1 VRPPIPY
8 RDPLVRT
15 PEDEAV
21 ARLADLF
28 VDSVGAMVRSV
39 DTDPRLTP
47 TQRVSAI
54 SRAVAWAVV
63 KYARDNAMPVSDIA
77 RRLRAVA
84 DLLET
89 EQSIRDAAAKKHGV
103 AA

>member
-1 VRPPIPY
+1 MALPY

-21 ARLADLF
+21 TRLCSLF
-28 VDSVGAMVRSV
+28 TDAVGAMVRSV

-63 KYARDNAMPVSDIA
+63 KYARDNAMPVADVA

-84 DLLET
+84 DLMES